1 MPDEFV
7 KVAQTDE
14 LSPGEMK
21 LIEIGDERILLTNLD
36 GQYHAVSEVCTHAY
50 YALSEGF
57 LEGEEVECALH
68 GSLFNVKSGEVVNPP
83 ADEPLTVYPVKI
95 DGTDILI
102 GPSS

>member
-7 KVAQTDE
+7 KVAQTAE
-14 LSPGEMK
+14 LSRGEMK

>member
-1 MPDEFV
+1 MPDECG

>member
-21 LIEIGDERILLTNLD
+21 LIEVGDERILLTNLD

-83 ADEPLTVYPVKI
+83 ADQPLTVYPVKI

>member
-68 GSLFNVKSGEVVNPP
+68 GSLFNVKSGEVVTPP

>member
-102 GPSS
+102 GPSP

>member
-7 KVAQTDE
+7 KVAQTNE
-14 LSPGEMK
+14 LSPGAMK

-36 GQYHAVSEVCTHAY
+36 GEYHAVSEVCTHAY

-83 ADEPLTVYPVKI
+83 ADEPLTAYPVKI